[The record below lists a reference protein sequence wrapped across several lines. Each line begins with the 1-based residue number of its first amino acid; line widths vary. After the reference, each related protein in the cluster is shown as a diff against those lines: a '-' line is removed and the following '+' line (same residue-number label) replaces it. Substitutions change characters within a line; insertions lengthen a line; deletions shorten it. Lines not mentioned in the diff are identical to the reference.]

1 MAEEEKN
8 DQTTEETPEAVEET
22 PAAEAPKEEA
32 PKEEAPKEEAPAE
45 EAPKDEAPAE
55 EAPADDA
62 PAEEDAEEGLD
73 WKQKARLAKSRESG
87 AAGPQRT
94 GEDRQKERDEK
105 RKREG
110 ASRGRHRARIRSKH
124 TAGTGTAPAEKES
137 VARKTR
143 QGTVVSSKPDKTIT
157 VRLDTA
163 RRHPVYEKVV
173 RQTSTI
179 HVHDER
185 NEAGE
190 GDLVR
195 VIETRPLSKLKRWRL
210 EQIVEKAK

>member
-8 DQTTEETPEAVEET
+8 ETTEEQTDAPEAPEAEAPEQAEE
-22 PAAEAPKEEA
+22 PSAEAPKEDAPEA
-32 PKEEAPKEEAPAE
+32 AGSAGEAEQPAE
-45 EAPKDEAPAE
+45 DV
-55 EAPADDA
+55 
-62 PAEEDAEEGLD
+62 EDPEEGLG
-73 WKQKARLAKSRESG
+73 WKTRKRLATSRESG

-94 GEDRQKERDEK
+94 GEDRQKEREEK
-105 RKREG
+105 RKRE
-110 ASRGRHRARIRSKH
+110 AAQRGRHRARLRSKH
-124 TAGTGTAPAEKES
+124 QAGTGTPPAEKES
-137 VARKTR
+137 VARKVR

-179 HVHDER
+179 HAHDER

-195 VIETRPLSKLKRWRL
+195 VVETRPMSKLKRWRL
-210 EQIVEKAK
+210 EQIMEKAK